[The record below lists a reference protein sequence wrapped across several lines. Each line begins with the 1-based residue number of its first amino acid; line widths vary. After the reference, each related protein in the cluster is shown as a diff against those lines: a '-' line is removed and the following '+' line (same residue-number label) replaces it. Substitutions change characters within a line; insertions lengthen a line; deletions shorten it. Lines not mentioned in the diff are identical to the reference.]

1 MLHDRSKHIQTRY
14 HYIRECAN
22 KGLIKVDFVRIE
34 DQLGVIFTK
43 SLSRVK
49 FEEFWARIGVQQIK

>member
-22 KGLIKVDFVRIE
+22 KCLIKVDFVRIE
-34 DQLGVIFTK
+34 DQLEVIFTK